1 MPAKNPR
8 TECCCQPVNFVIAP
22 IVAPLGLRS
31 IASTADCL
39 DHPASIAFD
48 GAGLKEA
55 DFGFDAGSDDFD
67 VTLDE
72 IRTGVGRCDLREV
85 FSGLDLGLLVVIWP
99 SVT

>member
-1 MPAKNPR
+1 M
-8 TECCCQPVNFVIAP
+8 IDP

-39 DHPASIAFD
+39 DDPAFD
-48 GAGLKEA
+48 GGLKEA

-85 FSGLDLGLLVVIWP
+85 FSGLDLSLLVTIWP
-99 SVT
+99 SVA